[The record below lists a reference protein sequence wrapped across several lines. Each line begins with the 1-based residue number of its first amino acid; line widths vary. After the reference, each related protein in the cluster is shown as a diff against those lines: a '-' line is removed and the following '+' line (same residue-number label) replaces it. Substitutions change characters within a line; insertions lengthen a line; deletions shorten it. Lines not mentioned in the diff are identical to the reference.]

1 MLRGRFGNTS
11 GRPYIEGRLVI
22 PRLDLRGDFSF
33 LVDTGADRTYLM
45 PGDARVLGID
55 YSRLAERTT
64 ALGVGGPTND
74 YMEPALAVFAD
85 EQRIYVYEIQLTIAE
100 ARPHLM
106 TVPSLLGRN
115 VLDRWSI
122 LYRPADGLLEFEVL
136 SADAIAPIGRD
147 PGFSPQARR
156 A

>member
-1 MLRGRFGNTS
+1 
-11 GRPYIEGRLVI
+11 
-22 PRLDLRGDFSF
+22 
-33 LVDTGADRTYLM
+33 M